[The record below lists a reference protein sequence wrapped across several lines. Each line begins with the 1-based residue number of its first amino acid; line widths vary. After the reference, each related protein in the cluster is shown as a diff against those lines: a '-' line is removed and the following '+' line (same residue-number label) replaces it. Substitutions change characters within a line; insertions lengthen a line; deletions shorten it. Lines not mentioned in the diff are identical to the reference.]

1 MICLLITLY
10 PFLEGVKSC
19 RPTKKCPKLQCQR
32 RHDLNAASS
41 RGSWARRRLA
51 AKHPPRWRQLLDPA
65 GSCTGP
71 ASQGSRKRMDW
82 SASITRW
89 CGLMSLFFLG
99 NHWNHGKPWKSL
111 PTLMN
116 RKPSQP
122 VDISLVQ
129 HQVTRTCRL
138 IVSIH
143 LRPLDAEQQLLPFAT
158 VKMTHWMQLCN
169 TTSQG
174 RTKLLNDAI
183 ILPQLT
189 WFCLNLFDGAG
200 KYWKMWRTGLDIQL
214 ISWLSRMKYN
224 SNRINNGNI
233 FSICFKHDA

>member
-1 MICLLITLY
+1 MLNHVD
-10 PFLEGVKSC
+10 PQKNAQNFK
-19 RPTKKCPKLQCQR
+19 CQR
-32 RHDLNAASS
+32 RHDLNA
-41 RGSWARRRLA
+41 RIVKGFLGPA
-51 AKHPPRWRQLLDPA
+51 AA
-65 GSCTGP
+65 GSKTSAKVAAAAGP
-71 ASQGSRKRMDW
+71 SWQLHRSSISRVSETHGLKRKHHQVMWFDVV
-82 SASITRW
+82 I
-89 CGLMSLFFLG
+89 FFG
-99 NHWNHGKPWKSL
+99 KPYGTMENHGKSL

-183 ILPQLT
+183 YITSINMILLKPVWWCGKILKNVKNWTRHSTDQL
-189 WFCLNLFDGAG
+189 A
-200 KYWKMWRTGLDIQL
+200 
-214 ISWLSRMKYN
+214 
-224 SNRINNGNI
+224 
-233 FSICFKHDA
+233 

>member
-1 MICLLITLY
+1 MQHRQ
-10 PFLEGVKSC
+10 GV
-19 RPTKKCPKLQCQR
+19 PGPGGGWQQ
-32 RHDLNAASS
+32 NI
-41 RGSWARRRLA
+41 
-51 AKHPPRWRQLLDPA
+51 RQGG
-65 GSCTGP
+65 GSCWTQLAVAQVQHLKG
-71 ASQGSRKRMDW
+71 
-82 SASITRW
+82 
-89 CGLMSLFFLG
+89 LG
-99 NHWNHGKPWKSL
+99 NAWIEAQASPGDVVWCRYFFWETIWNHGKPWKSL